1 MNLSPD
7 LLINN
12 QDYPHAQKIS
22 IYPQSLVNFNP
33 PNGILGKPN
42 FRLFPN
48 SMLSSEAFVAVIP
61 NGRGWGDALT
71 SAVMTLEGQY
81 Y

>member
-1 MNLSPD
+1 LQIIPIDVLQKYLNLSPD

-12 QDYPHAQKIS
+12 QE
-22 IYPQSLVNFNP
+22 
-33 PNGILGKPN
+33 PN

>member
-1 MNLSPD
+1 
-7 LLINN
+7 
-12 QDYPHAQKIS
+12 
-22 IYPQSLVNFNP
+22 
-33 PNGILGKPN
+33 
-42 FRLFPN
+42 LFPN